1 MKDNKYIT
9 RFMAMAALT
18 AFVYSGYNMIAHATA
33 GPGIRPNLHLTTGE
47 EIDPASAPVTTKFV
61 KDTAKAFAEEIFAD
75 AEAAPDLNEFLSRFT
90 CAACGKRCLLAAPRC
105 SVGNGSKGKATEIYQ
120 EMYPDVELFYIGED
134 IYSLL

>member
-1 MKDNKYIT
+1 MTCYCRNRKARNLPIGN
-9 RFMAMAALT
+9 F
-18 AFVYSGYNMIAHATA
+18 SG
-33 GPGIRPNLHLTTGE
+33 NLLFIPLGQ
-47 EIDPASAPVTTKFV
+47 ASAPVTTKFV

-90 CAACGKRCLLAAPRC
+90 CAACGKHCLLAAPRC